1 LTKKVVFCTN
11 ENRFQKLSKGIR
23 IMAKF
28 TGPKG
33 KLVRRFGANIYGNAK
48 YDRLLERRSHGP
60 GQHGPGQIRRKVSDY
75 GQQLAEK
82 QKLRHTYGLLEK
94 QFRRTFRK
102 AQQMRGVTGDNLL
115 ALLESR
121 LDSVAFRAGFGCTL
135 MQARQLVNH
144 GHLKVN
150 GHRVDIASYRVKTG
164 DVVTVRDSKAST
176 SLAARYLAENPRFN
190 GSEWLTVD
198 REALSVTFERLPQ
211 RDEIQVA
218 ANENMI
224 VELYSK

>member
-1 LTKKVVFCTN
+1 
-11 ENRFQKLSKGIR
+11 
-23 IMAKF
+23 MAKF

-33 KLVRRFGANIYGNAK
+33 KLVRRFGVNIYGNSK

-60 GQHGPGQIRRKVSDY
+60 GQHGPNQARRKISDY
-75 GQQLAEK
+75 GQQLVEK

-102 AQQMRGVTGDNLL
+102 AQQMRGVTGENLL
-115 ALLESR
+115 SLLETR
-121 LDSVAFRAGFGCTL
+121 LDSIAFRAGFGCTL

-150 GHRVDIASYRVKTG
+150 GSRVDIASFRVRVG
-164 DVVTVRDSKAST
+164 DVITVRDST
-176 SLAARYLAENPRFN
+176 SSRTLATRYLADNPRFDSA
-190 GSEWLTVD
+190 GWLAVD
-198 REALSVTFERLPQ
+198 QQELSVTLSRLPQ

-218 ANENMI
+218 ANEQMI

>member
-1 LTKKVVFCTN
+1 
-11 ENRFQKLSKGIR
+11 
-23 IMAKF
+23 MAKF

-33 KLVRRFGANIYGNAK
+33 KLVRRFGVNIYGNPK

-60 GQHGPGQIRRKVSDY
+60 GQHGPNQARRKVSDY
-75 GQQLAEK
+75 GQQLVEK

-115 ALLESR
+115 NLLETR
-121 LDSVAFRAGFGCTL
+121 LDSIAFRAGFGCTL

-150 GHRVDIASYRVKTG
+150 GRRVDIASFRVRVG
-164 DVVTVRDSKAST
+164 DLITVRDSST
-176 SLAARYLAENPRFN
+176 SRELASRYLVENPRFD
-190 GSEWLTVD
+190 GAEWFTID
-198 REALSVTFERLPQ
+198 RKELSVTVNRLPQ

-218 ANENMI
+218 ANEQMI

>member
-1 LTKKVVFCTN
+1 
-11 ENRFQKLSKGIR
+11 
-23 IMAKF
+23 MAKF

-33 KLVRRFGANIYGNAK
+33 KIVRRFGINVYGNPK

-60 GQHGPGQIRRKVSDY
+60 GQHGPDKTRRKVSDY
-75 GQQLAEK
+75 GQQLVEK

-115 ALLESR
+115 LLLETR
-121 LDSVAFRAGFGCTL
+121 IDSAVFRAGFGCTL

-144 GHLKVN
+144 GHVKVN
-150 GHRVDIASYRVKTG
+150 ERRVDIASFQIKTG
-164 DVVTVRDSKAST
+164 DLISVRDKPCSR
-176 SLAARYLAENPRFN
+176 SLAKRYLTENPRF
-190 GSEWLTVD
+190 STAEWFSVDQEKLTITVN
-198 REALSVTFERLPQ
+198 RLPL

-218 ANENMI
+218 ANEQMI
-224 VELYSK
+224 IELYSK

>member
-1 LTKKVVFCTN
+1 
-11 ENRFQKLSKGIR
+11 
-23 IMAKF
+23 MAKF

-33 KLVRRFGANIYGNAK
+33 KLVRRFGVNIYGNHK

-60 GQHGPGQIRRKVSDY
+60 GQHGPNQSRRKASDY
-75 GQQLAEK
+75 GQQLIEK

-94 QFRRTFRK
+94 PFRRAFRK

-115 ALLESR
+115 LLLESR
-121 LDSVAFRAGFGCTL
+121 LDSIAFRAGFGCTL

-150 GHRVDIASYRVKTG
+150 GRRVDIPSHRVRAG
-164 DVVTVRDSKAST
+164 DVISLRDRAGSRA
-176 SLAARYLAENPRFN
+176 LAARYLQENPRFS

-198 REALSVTFERLPQ
+198 PQEMTVTVNRLPQ

-218 ANENMI
+218 ANEQMI